1 MKFAVD
7 LTKGVLGSNDPVS
20 LWEDITSYIPDAV
33 LLDPNVRILSIACGH
48 CTEAIVIAKR
58 MLSLGISKSSVQD
71 SIYLL
76 DKYRQF
82 TNQATVK
89 YGFKNT
95 LFR

>member
-48 CTEAIVIAKR
+48 CTDKTHYI
-58 MLSLGISKSSVQD
+58 LGSTLKQLV
-71 SIYLL
+71 LL
-76 DKYRQF
+76 KTTDI
-82 TNQATVK
+82 
-89 YGFKNT
+89 
-95 LFR
+95 LL